1 MTERVPGCNLRIF
14 PNFPLPS
21 PSQARRWLA
30 SSPIGRAKGGCAAGV
45 AASCPCAADVRRTS
59 FIFKSHPSGLFPKM
73 IRRFHIR
80 FRQIEPLGQLP
91 QLGVPGLERLIKI
104 LSR

>member
-1 MTERVPGCNLRIF
+1 MLQSRHQCANLL
-14 PNFPLPS
+14 LPT
-21 PSQARRWLA
+21 PSQARFSLA
-30 SSPIGRAKGGCAAGV
+30 SSPIGRAKSGCAAGV
-45 AASCPCAADVRRTS
+45 AASYPCAANARRTS
-59 FIFKSHPSGLFPKM
+59 FIFKGHPSGFLPKM